1 MSYVFARLQLKYGK
15 IEQFVE
21 IMNHLVPIMEKNGWR
36 LLGAYRTT
44 LGTLN
49 EVWDFWEVKDAN
61 STQTG
66 LADAL
71 RDAEFAEWATKLQEV
86 VEVEELRFLQK
97 LPYSP

>member
-15 IEQFVE
+15 TEQFVE
-21 IMNHLVPIMEKNGWR
+21 IMSHLVPIMEKNGWK

-44 LGTLN
+44 IGTLN
-49 EVWDFWEVKDAN
+49 EAWDIWDVKDAN
-61 STQTG
+61 TTQTG
-66 LADAL
+66 LAGAL
-71 RDAEFAEWATKLQEV
+71 RDAEFAEWAARLPEV